1 MPKLGLGTWQIHDPD
16 IIYKAIVDLGYR
28 HLDTGHYYDNEEVI
42 GEAIQKVVNQTDIKR
57 EDLFVTTKL
66 WGNQK
71 GDVDAAIKTSLR
83 KLQLTYVDL
92 YLIHFPVP
100 FEHDENNK
108 TRLIK
113 IPIHKTWADMEAQVR
128 AGLTKSIGVSNFN
141 VQSLM
146 DMMTYAEILP
156 VTNEIELH
164 PYLTQESLVKF
175 CKKYD
180 ILPIGYC
187 PLARSGDDGG
197 IYSDENIEK
206 ICEKYNKTPAQICLR
221 WGIDRGYPVIPKSSN
236 VERLKQNFETL
247 SFELEKEDVDRI
259 SDLNKDMRI
268 VYGERLEFTLHDDIF
283 A

>member
-1 MPKLGLGTWQIHDPD
+1 MKPQLRDKICKFIFMTFQKPD
-16 IIYKAIVDLGYR
+16 FEQFGFIFDRFI
-28 HLDTGHYYDNEEVI
+28 
-42 GEAIQKVVNQTDIKR
+42 
-57 EDLFVTTKL
+57 TTKI
-66 WGNQK
+66 WGDQK
-71 GDVDAAIKTSLR
+71 RDVEGALKESLE
-83 KLQLTYVDL
+83 KLQLDYVDL
-92 YLIHFPVP
+92 YLNHFPVAYKV
-100 FEHDENNK
+100 DESGNK
-108 TRLIK
+108 VLDK
-113 IPIHKTWADMEAQVR
+113 IPNYKTWADLESCVNK
-128 AGLTKSIGVSNFN
+128 GLTKSIGVSNFN

-146 DMMTYAEILP
+146 DIMTYAEIMP
-156 VTNEIELH
+156 ATNEIELH
-164 PYLTQESLVKF
+164 PYLAQEGLVKF